1 MKTRQE
7 LLDRIVECEEHA
19 DPGYCMCGSP
29 VDHSAWSY
37 GHTPVSMYDYYMGQA
52 QQALKEFDETNAT

>member
-1 MKTRQE
+1 
-7 LLDRIVECEEHA
+7 
-19 DPGYCMCGSP
+19 MCGSP